1 MKGLSVCITTFNRKE
16 LLARAVVSV
25 AQQQNIELEIIIVDD
40 CSNDGTQE
48 MVEEMLK
55 PRDARIRYLRHDTNQ
70 GLAAARNTAIGHAE
84 GDWFAFCDDD
94 DQWPADFAIDLLRSG
109 QINPGSHVLLG
120 MPYPACEVC
129 LDFFASAKPLR
140 TLMLAGITPPV
151 ASQFY
156 QTAMLKKCGG
166 YNPRIRSG
174 VDHDLWVTLA
184 ESENPLV
191 SVTTVNQAIVGTEP
205 GRQRMTTQEEKRR
218 ARIKESLEV
227 WEPHIKAAFGDAFY
241 QHFVSSYQIHL
252 DTGFFVKD
260 VQSKRYLSAFL
271 RLNNPVI
278 IGLVIK
284 RLFGIKSSPSYCG
297 AFPPFRY

>member
-1 MKGLSVCITTFNRKE
+1 MKELSVCITTFNRKE
-16 LLARAVVSV
+16 LLGRALASV

-40 CSNDGTQE
+40 CSSDGTQE
-48 MVEEMLK
+48 MVEQTLRPK
-55 PRDARIRYLRHDTNQ
+55 DARIRYLRHETNQ
-70 GLAAARNTAIGHAE
+70 GLAAARNTAIAHAE

-94 DQWPADFAIDLLRSG
+94 DQWPANFARNLLRSG
-109 QINPGSHVLLG
+109 QINPCSQVLLG
-120 MPYPACEVC
+120 MPCPTCEAC
-129 LDFFASAKPLR
+129 LNLFSTAKPLR
-140 TLMLAGITPPV
+140 TLMLAGIAPPV

-166 YNPRIRSG
+166 YNSRIRSG

-191 SVTTVNQAIVGTEP
+191 SVATGNTAIVGKEP

-252 DTGFFVKD
+252 DTGFFIKD

-271 RLNNPVI
+271 RLNNPVTRGWLI
-278 IGLVIK
+278 R
-284 RLFGIKSSPSYCG
+284 RLFGIKSSPSHCG
-297 AFPPFRY
+297 AFPPFQY